1 MSVRPFFCC
10 AVVCLLLAAFSSAV
24 HAAWKPRET
33 SDLRQS
39 ARQEYLRR
47 ADALYARV
55 VPGAV
60 AATRPHGEAAPDG
73 AKAPSANRAPSGP
86 VTATAAAPGQG
97 GYVHYFLI
105 RKPDGTAE
113 MQVGIELPD
122 QSIAWAFPSLGISV
136 SPFIEAGSVE
146 GRDGVYEVRHLFGL
160 RPFPDDGTM
169 AKLAE
174 ALPVRVMPWIDDGVQ
189 HCDFDPPRRE
199 ACVSCLG
206 FVLRMLFPGEFPV
219 YPALPA
225 DFKRTRAGERYT
237 TEDLLIYLTGLH
249 TVETRE
255 ARLLRINTLDVPQ
268 TLREELVRVVS
279 ADAAEPAPA
288 PATQVPARGAR
299 GGIKAPAFRTGWQPR
314 RL

>member
-1 MSVRPFFCC
+1 M
-10 AVVCLLLAAFSSAV
+10 ACLLLGAAFSSAV
-24 HAAWKPRET
+24 HAAWKPRER

-39 ARQEYLRR
+39 ARQEYLWR
-47 ADALYARV
+47 ADALYARL
-55 VPGAV
+55 VPGAI
-60 AATRPHGEAAPDG
+60 AATRPRGEATLDD
-73 AKAPSANRAPSGP
+73 AKAPSSNRAPSRP

-113 MQVGIELPD
+113 MQIGIELPD
-122 QSIAWAFPSLGISV
+122 QTIAWAFPSLGISV

-160 RPFPDDGTM
+160 RPFPEDDAM
-169 AKLAE
+169 AKLAA
-174 ALPVRVMPWIDDGVQ
+174 ALPARVMPWIDDGVQ
-189 HCDFDPPRRE
+189 HCDLDPQPRE

-206 FVLRMLFPGEFPV
+206 FVLRMLFPGEFPA

-225 DFKRTRAGERYT
+225 DFVRTRAGERYT
-237 TEDLLIYLTGLH
+237 TEDLLIYLTGLN
-249 TVETRE
+249 TIETRE
-255 ARLLRINTLDVPQ
+255 ARLLRINALDVPQ

-279 ADAAEPAPA
+279 ADAAEPAHA
-288 PATQVPARGAR
+288 PAAQVPGRGAR
-299 GGIKAPAFRTGWQPR
+299 AGIKAPPIRTGRPQR